1 MGKNKAKKK
10 REFTSTLSIQHG
22 AYSSRI
28 RRRYTDGRTREGKQL
43 QAVMDSL
50 VDDLG
55 GQENLTAAQRVLL
68 STIESKLI
76 VVLQIGKFI
85 DKQDEIIK
93 NGELLPVLGK
103 NYLAY
108 LNSLRLALDQLYK
121 GHSAKSKVPTIE
133 EYLAMKGES
142 DA

>member
-10 REFTSTLSIQHG
+10 RKFTSTLPIHHG
-22 AYSSRI
+22 AYSKQI
-28 RRRYTDGRTREGKQL
+28 RRRYTDGRTKEGKQL

-55 GQENLTAAQRVLL
+55 GQENLSAAQRVLL

-76 VVLQIGKFI
+76 VVLQIGKYI
-85 DKQDEIIK
+85 DQQEEIIR

-121 GHSAKSKVPTIE
+121 NHSAKSKVPTIE